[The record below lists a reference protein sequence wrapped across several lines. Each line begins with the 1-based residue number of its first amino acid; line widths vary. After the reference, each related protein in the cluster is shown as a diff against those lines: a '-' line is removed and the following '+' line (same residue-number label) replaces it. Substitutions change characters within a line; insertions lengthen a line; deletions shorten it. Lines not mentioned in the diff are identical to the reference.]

1 MLASLYNGNVH
12 VWNHENQTLTKSFEV
27 TDLPGKVVCVA
38 VSFVWFVNNETF
50 LFTPIS
56 PSLSLSL
63 PPTPVRAAKFVVRK
77 SWVVTGSDDMQIR
90 VFNYNTL
97 EKVHTF
103 EAHTDYIRSIIVHPT
118 HPYILTSSGT
128 FSHSLIQY
136 SYSTLTHSI
145 LSQEHVHF

>member
-1 MLASLYNGNVH
+1 MP
-12 VWNHENQTLTKSFEV
+12 LTY
-27 TDLPGKVVCVA
+27 
-38 VSFVWFVNNETF
+38 
-50 LFTPIS
+50 
-56 PSLSLSL
+56 LSLSL
-63 PPTPVRAAKFVVRK
+63 ALVRAAKFVVRK

-128 FSHSLIQY
+128 FRQ
-136 SYSTLTHSI
+136 
-145 LSQEHVHF
+145 